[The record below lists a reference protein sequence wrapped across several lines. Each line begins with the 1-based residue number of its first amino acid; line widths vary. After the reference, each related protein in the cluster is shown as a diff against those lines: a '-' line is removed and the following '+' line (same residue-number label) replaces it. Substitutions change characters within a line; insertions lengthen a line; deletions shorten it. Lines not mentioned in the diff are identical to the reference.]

1 MPGFIHSV
9 NPKINAGVGVRPYTF
24 AWLLGFAITSLIYVV
39 LSMVFP
45 PKETMIERAIL
56 PDEVYEGMGEENI
69 MIEGK
74 AFGDDVE
81 RSSGQDS
88 WKKTEADDE
97 LRVV

>member
-39 LSMVFP
+39 LSMVFS

-56 PDEVYEGMGEENI
+56 PDEVYEGIGHGRVT
-69 MIEGK
+69 IEGK
-74 AFGDDVE
+74 AFEDDVE
-81 RSSGQDS
+81 KSSGQAS
-88 WKKTEADDE
+88 WKKEEDE